1 MIHGLTPKQ
10 EQFVLALKRQIE
22 DGAGLEVDSADRS
35 VGFGR
40 RYHLAQRFFV
50 VPRGGVEI
58 DFLEDYLELE
68 IDFLEALVLVSARF
82 NLEDGDE
89 LVTVEL
95 TLEEILEV
103 WDA

>member
-1 MIHGLTPKQ
+1 MITLTPKQ
-10 EQFVLALKRQIE
+10 ELFVMRLKREIQ
-22 DGAGLEVDSADRS
+22 DGGGLEVEPADRS
-35 VGFGR
+35 LGVGKRYSLSQR
-40 RYHLAQRFFV
+40 RFI

-58 DFLEDYLELE
+58 DFLDDYLELE
-68 IDFLEALVLVSARF
+68 IDYPEALALVTARF
-82 NLEDGDE
+82 HLEDGDE

>member
-1 MIHGLTPKQ
+1 MIPGLTPKQ
-10 EQFVLALKRQIE
+10 EQFVMRLKREIE
-22 DGAGLEVDSADRS
+22 DGGGLEVDRPDRS
-35 VGFGR
+35 VGLGK
-40 RYHLAQRFFV
+40 RYSLSQRFFV
-50 VPRGGVEI
+50 VPRGGVDI
-58 DFLEDYLELE
+58 DFLGDYLELE
-68 IDFLEALVLVSARF
+68 IDYPEALVLVAARF